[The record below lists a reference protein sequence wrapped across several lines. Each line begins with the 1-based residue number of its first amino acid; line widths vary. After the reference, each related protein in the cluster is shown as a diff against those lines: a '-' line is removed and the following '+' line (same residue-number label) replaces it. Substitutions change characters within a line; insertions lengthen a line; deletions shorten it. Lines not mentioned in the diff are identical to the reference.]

1 MKKLSNYLDNKKVIL
16 VILLIVSI
24 LILLICSKNSLLYP
38 YNDWVDGHAFFTMGK
53 GMFNGKVPYK
63 DLFEQKGPLLYLIY
77 GIGYLISHDTF
88 LGIYILEVISYTIFG
103 YFLFK
108 IARNYLNQFYSL
120 LIAIMTLAIISGSI
134 SFVQGGSAEEF
145 CLPFIASSMYSFIK
159 IINENNF
166 ENKYL
171 LINGAI
177 AGCISLIKFNLLGFW
192 FIWMALYF
200 FKLISLKEIKKAFIS
215 CVYFLVGMFIPI
227 FISIVYFTI
236 NGALKDYYDVY
247 IIFNLTAYSTTIDL
261 KTRIL
266 NMLSAI
272 FQQMKYNRTIYI
284 LLCLGF
290 VNCLTT
296 KTYKNIWINIFIL
309 LSFIFLM
316 IGVYIGGVPFI
327 YYFLCFEAYIIF
339 GFILIFSIIQK
350 YLDKQIISL
359 VILCMGIMFSMHYS
373 LKSPNRSYMNIPQSA
388 YAQYVFKDIIE
399 ASKNKTLLN
408 YDNLDGGFYTTCN
421 IVPNVKYFMRQ
432 NVGYDRYP
440 QIIDGQRYAIKNKE
454 TEFVV
459 IREYFE
465 NEGYRK
471 NIPYLNDNYK
481 EIKKCKQLY
490 EGMEF
495 TYYLY
500 CLK

>member
-1 MKKLSNYLDNKKVIL
+1 
-16 VILLIVSI
+16 
-24 LILLICSKNSLLYP
+24 
-38 YNDWVDGHAFFTMGK
+38 
-53 GMFNGKVPYK
+53 
-63 DLFEQKGPLLYLIY
+63 
-77 GIGYLISHDTF
+77 
-88 LGIYILEVISYTIFG
+88 
-103 YFLFK
+103 
-108 IARNYLNQFYSL
+108 
-120 LIAIMTLAIISGSI
+120 MTLAIISGSI

-145 CLPFIASSMYSFIK
+145 CLPFVASSVYFFIK
-159 IINENNF
+159 IINENDF
-166 ENKYL
+166 RKKYL

-177 AGCISLIKFNLLGFW
+177 AGCVSLIKFNLLGLW

-227 FISIVYFTI
+227 FISILYFVI
-236 NGALKDYYDVY
+236 NGALRDYYDVY
-247 IIFNLTAYSTTIDL
+247 ITFNLTAYSTTIDL

-266 NMLSAI
+266 NMFSAI

-296 KTYKNIWINIFIL
+296 KILKNIWINIFIL

-316 IGVYIGGVPFI
+316 IGVYIGGLPFI

-339 GFILIFSIIQK
+339 GFIFVFSIVQNYLSSQTLAICILCGGMIFS
-350 YLDKQIISL
+350 
-359 VILCMGIMFSMHYS
+359 VHYP
-373 LKSPNRSYMNIPQSA
+373 LKSPNRGYMNIPQSA
-388 YAQYVFKDIIE
+388 YAQYIFKDIIDK
-399 ASKNKTLLN
+399 SKNKTLLN

-440 QIIDGQRYAIKNKE
+440 QIIDGQREDIKNKE
-454 TEFVV
+454 IEFVV
-459 IREYFE
+459 IREYKDTI
-465 NEGYRK
+465 GYRK

-481 EIKKCKQLY
+481 EIKKFKQLY
-490 EGMEF
+490 EGMDF